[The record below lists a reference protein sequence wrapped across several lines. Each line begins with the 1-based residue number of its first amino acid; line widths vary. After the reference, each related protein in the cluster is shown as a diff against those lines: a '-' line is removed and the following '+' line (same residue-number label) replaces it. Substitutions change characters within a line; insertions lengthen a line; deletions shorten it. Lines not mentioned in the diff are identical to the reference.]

1 MILRSAPKGD
11 GVARYVAA
19 LNALAGESFAPDLYG
34 DVEAGGRRHLIAMQ
48 DVGGRPLTA
57 REVEQRATELV
68 KIVRSV
74 HEDET
79 FQECVDEAGMD
90 ERAQDEPPEWF
101 QASLAALRAKA
112 PNDERLERVER
123 WLESAR
129 RQSSASDLINSVL
142 VHGHGDLHRD
152 NWLLTQRGVAL
163 IDWEDVGR
171 MPLANEL
178 ASLIVFGHLAP
189 SSVAESYGVA
199 AEYVEAVERS
209 TARHA
214 LYLYVYWLRRLLE
227 DEAADPSDLTYA
239 EATCERYFG

>member
-1 MILRSAPKGD
+1 MILRSAPQGD
-11 GVARYVAA
+11 GVARHVGA
-19 LNALAGESFAPDLYG
+19 LSALADESFVPDLYG
-34 DVEAGGRRHLIAMQ
+34 DIETGGKRHLIAMQ
-48 DVGGRPLTA
+48 DLGGRTLTA
-57 REVEQRATELV
+57 KDVEQRVAELV
-68 KIVRSV
+68 TIVRSV
-74 HEDET
+74 HEDEN
-79 FQECVDEAGMD
+79 FQECVDEVGMD
-90 ERAQDEPPEWF
+90 ERARDEPPEWF
-101 QASLAALRAKA
+101 ETSLALVREKA
-112 PNDERLERVER
+112 PGGERLARAER

-129 RQSSASDLINSVL
+129 RQPIATDLINAVL

-163 IDWEDVGR
+163 IDWEDAGR

-209 TARHA
+209 TAQHA

-227 DEAADPSDLTYA
+227 EKSVDPSDLAYG
-239 EATCERYFG
+239 EAICERVFG

>member
-1 MILRSAPKGD
+1 M
-11 GVARYVAA
+11 AA
-19 LNALAGESFAPDLYG
+19 LNALADESFVPDLYG
-34 DVEAGGRRHLIAMQ
+34 DAEAGGKRHLIAMQ
-48 DVGGRPLTA
+48 DLGGRILTA
-57 REVEQRATELV
+57 KDVEQRAAELV
-68 KIVRSV
+68 TIVRSV
-74 HEDET
+74 HENEN

-101 QASLAALRAKA
+101 QASLDFVRAKTSG
-112 PNDERLERVER
+112 DERLTRVER

-129 RQSSASDLINSVL
+129 RQPSASVLINSVL
-142 VHGHGDLHRD
+142 VYGHGDLHRD

-189 SSVAESYGVA
+189 GSVAELYGVA
-199 AEYVEAVERS
+199 AEYVEAVERC
-209 TARHA
+209 TAQHA

-227 DEAADPSDLTYA
+227 DEAVNPSDLTYA
-239 EATCERYFG
+239 EAICEWSFG

>member
-1 MILRSAPKGD
+1 MNPSGRDFGGVDFNFDAAVPASGASAPVQLLIGHCD
-11 GVARYVAA
+11 TAPWNIVAR
-19 LNALAGESFAPDLYG
+19 D
-34 DVEAGGRRHLIAMQ
+34 
-48 DVGGRPLTA
+48 
-57 REVEQRATELV
+57 
-68 KIVRSV
+68 
-74 HEDET
+74 
-79 FQECVDEAGMD
+79 GM
-90 ERAQDEPPEWF
+90 P
-101 QASLAALRAKA
+101 
-112 PNDERLERVER
+112 
-123 WLESAR
+123 
-129 RQSSASDLINSVL
+129 
-142 VHGHGDLHRD
+142 
-152 NWLLTQRGVAL
+152 VAL
-163 IDWEDVGR
+163 IDWEDVGW